1 MEEEIEIYKQ
11 QLIAIDSTIAASG
24 GPSDELNELKSNL
37 EQLIELTTQ
46 NLIEQKKK
54 DLLSELDSQIIP
66 AKNDDEN
73 ETESNVPTKSDSG
86 THISNI
92 KSSLEELMG
101 KKVRVPFKDLGYQNG
116 VIFSYDEDNL
126 DDIKDVS
133 EANLRIVFSS
143 PITQKM
149 VPCQYFLSG
158 KCKFSDLKCNYSHGH
173 LCSLKDVKDY
183 NEPDY
188 SLISPGCKVLAKNNS
203 STLGTRD
210 YGVVEMVSNN
220 QEAAIR
226 FQGSANANNVSVP
239 FENILPL
246 GNDDATEFQCESRTN
261 DSDEYLILTI
271 DPTVERLGQ
280 WEQHTK
286 GFGSKLMM
294 KLGWMAGS
302 GLGKAGEGRIEPV
315 PTLIYPSGKSLD
327 WCIERR
333 AKDAEEVSVSASKKS
348 NARFVKQQKRE
359 QEAKEKQESM
369 FNIINSACG
378 GSSRQ
383 SNFLR
388 KESKSSSEV
397 EKPTESDKVRAFKLG
412 QQMEKIRSDISRL
425 EESLKRHKD
434 KVTQESLSSRI
445 RAKNEHLKKLE
456 QEKNKVDQN
465 SDRKSARQKLS
476 IF

>member
-11 QLIAIDSTIAASG
+11 QLIAIDSTIAAS

-73 ETESNVPTKSDSG
+73 KTESNVPTKSDSG

-203 STLGTRD
+203 STLGTWD

-226 FQGSANANNVSVP
+226 FHGSANANNVSVP

-333 AKDAEEVSVSASKKS
+333 AKDAEEVSVSASKKIKCEIRETTETR
-348 NARFVKQQKRE
+348 ARSQ
-359 QEAKEKQESM
+359 
-369 FNIINSACG
+369 
-378 GSSRQ
+378 
-383 SNFLR
+383 R
-388 KESKSSSEV
+388 KAGIYV
-397 EKPTESDKVRAFKLG
+397 
-412 QQMEKIRSDISRL
+412 
-425 EESLKRHKD
+425 
-434 KVTQESLSSRI
+434 
-445 RAKNEHLKKLE
+445 
-456 QEKNKVDQN
+456 
-465 SDRKSARQKLS
+465 
-476 IF
+476 